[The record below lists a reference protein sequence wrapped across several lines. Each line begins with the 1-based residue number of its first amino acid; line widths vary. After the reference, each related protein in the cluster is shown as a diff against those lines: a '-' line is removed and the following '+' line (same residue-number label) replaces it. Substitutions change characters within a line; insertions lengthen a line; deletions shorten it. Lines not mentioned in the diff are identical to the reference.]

1 MRALISAMIAASLTL
16 SLAACGDDAFS
27 PTVEN
32 VSGSYTAQTF
42 TATSG
47 AGTLDL
53 LALGAMISVTLD
65 DDGTTTGEL
74 FVPGGGEGGE
84 DLEADLEGTWTLT
97 ASTVT
102 FNQDADTFLR
112 DVEFTAEED
121 RLTAEGD
128 FSGQALRLVLA
139 RTAP

>member
-1 MRALISAMIAASLTL
+1 MRALISAMIAAGLTL

-47 AGTLDL
+47 AGTVDL
-53 LALGAMISVTLD
+53 LALGAEVSVTLEE
-65 DDGTTTGEL
+65 DGDTSGDL

-84 DLEADLEGTWTLT
+84 DLEADLAGTWTLSG
-97 ASTVT
+97 STVT

-121 RLTAEGD
+121 RLTAEGE
-128 FSGQALRLVLA
+128 FSGQTLRVVLT
-139 RTAP
+139 RTD

>member
-1 MRALISAMIAASLTL
+1 MRALISAIVVAGLTL

-42 TATSG
+42 TATSV
-47 AGTLDL
+47 AGTVDL
-53 LALGAMISVTLD
+53 LALGAEVSVTLEE
-65 DDGTTTGEL
+65 DGDTTGDL

-84 DLEADLEGTWTLT
+84 DLEADLAGTWTLSG
-97 ASTVT
+97 STVT
-102 FNQDADTFLR
+102 FDQDADTFLR

-121 RLTAEGD
+121 RLTAEGE
-128 FSGQALRLVLA
+128 FSGQTLRVVL
-139 RTAP
+139 TKTD

>member
-1 MRALISAMIAASLTL
+1 MRALISALIAAGLTL

-42 TATSG
+42 TATTV
-47 AGTLDL
+47 AGTVDL
-53 LALGAMISVTLD
+53 LALGAEVTVTLEE
-65 DDGTTTGEL
+65 DGGTTGEL

-84 DLEADLEGTWTLT
+84 DLEADLTGTWTLSG
-97 ASTVT
+97 STVT

-121 RLTAEGD
+121 ALTAEGE
-128 FSGQALRLVLA
+128 FSGQTLRIVL
-139 RTAP
+139 TKTD